1 MADERSENKKR
12 KRVKT
17 AADGSGIPAETSAMV
32 FLGALCETK
41 RPEELKLSG
50 RSLGEFARRVG
61 GDGCIV
67 KDDFL
72 VENFHGYHTWYT
84 GPTDRGIPQI
94 IQRWADE
101 HNPLVPDHGGNVGAN
116 VGRDCSGRP

>member
-1 MADERSENKKR
+1 MADERSGNKKR

-17 AADGSGIPAETSAMV
+17 AADGSGIPTDTSAMV
-32 FLGALCETK
+32 FPGAVWETK

-50 RSLGEFARRVG
+50 GSLDQFARRVG
-61 GDGCIV
+61 GNGCIV
-67 KDDFL
+67 KDGFL
-72 VENFHGYHTWYT
+72 VENLDGYHMWYT

-94 IQRWADE
+94 IERWADE
-101 HNPLVPDHGGNVGAN
+101 HNPLMPDHGGNLGAN